1 MRKEIKVVRFSI
13 AWILLIMIIIVLS
26 TAFFKNRIFATNK
39 VENENIYFEENNNA
53 IDLIKVMSVNTDSN
67 KKLINEERIVEIKV
81 EYEENPNLPKDEQQI
96 KQEGKQ
102 GKIQVTAMQNFENNQ
117 LLNEEIIESR
127 TIEEMITQIVY
138 VGTSEFLS
146 KYQVHIGDDMYL
158 LEAEDLK
165 KEANTESET
174 ICNIPRYLKV
184 NLKEVVGDW
193 IKVSYNG
200 KEGYVLNS
208 NITSNKVNSLIVEK
222 NRVATLKNNLN
233 IDIDVSIPSGL
244 TLSDFKTVLSNNR
257 SDTNNI
263 FEENAELFYNIE
275 QKYKINGIFLA
286 SIGILE
292 SGWGTSTIAMD
303 KKNLFGYMAYDR
315 DPYNSAKNF
324 ESYAEAIDTVAQALS
339 TKYLHMSGVDISD
352 GLKATGTYYNGPT
365 IQAVNIKYAT
375 DSEWGN
381 KVFENMQYLYNRL

>member
-1 MRKEIKVVRFSI
+1 MRREIKVIKFSI
-13 AWILLIMIIIVLS
+13 IWLLLIMVIIILS
-26 TAFFKNRIFATNK
+26 IAFFKNKIFATNK

-53 IDLIKVMSVNTDSN
+53 IDLIKIMSANTDDN
-67 KKLINEERIVEIKV
+67 KKLINEERVVEIKI

-102 GKIQVTAMQNFENNQ
+102 GKIQVTAIQNFENNQ
-117 LLNEEIIESR
+117 LLNEEIIETR

-165 KEANTESET
+165 QEANSESET

-184 NLKEVVGDW
+184 NLKEVIGDW

-200 KEGYVLNS
+200 KEGYIINS
-208 NITSNKVNSLIVEK
+208 NITSDRVNSLIKEK
-222 NRVATLKNNLN
+222 NRIATLKNNLN
-233 IDIDVSIPSGL
+233 IDIDVSVPSGL

-257 SDTNNI
+257 SDKNNI
-263 FEENAELFYNIE
+263 FEENAEIFYSIE

-292 SGWGTSTIAMD
+292 SGWGTSTIAID
-303 KKNLFGYMAYDR
+303 KNNLFGYMAYDR

-324 ESYAEAIDTVAQALS
+324 ESYAECIDTVAQALS
-339 TKYLHMSGVDISD
+339 TKYLHMSGVYISE

-381 KVFENMQYLYNRL
+381 KVFENMQFLYNRL